1 MSRLDRRDRDFLQ
14 RLWFGQTLRLAD
26 REEDRVRQKMRKA
39 GLAVVMKNPRRWEL
53 TEAGRAALRERVR
66 MYEPNYHYIPCRCFS
81 ADHLVRVCPDEDID
95 GTLNVEILSS
105 RQSSFW
111 SRVRWALK
119 HVFGREDLVFRCDCL
134 AGSG

>member
-1 MSRLDRRDRDFLQ
+1 
-14 RLWFGQTLRLAD
+14 
-26 REEDRVRQKMRKA
+26 
-39 GLAVVMKNPRRWEL
+39 
-53 TEAGRAALRERVR
+53 

-119 HVFGREDLVFRCDCL
+119 HVFGREDLVFADVIVSREKWL
-134 AGSG
+134 KAAGEAERKEAGK